1 MDHQRILLVM
11 LMVMALAMA
20 EKEEGGDDSKRLFM
34 LEDSKQVVKTEAG
47 EVRVISGP
55 KLERDMPNMHIGFIS
70 MEPSSLFIPQYI
82 DANLILFVRR
92 GEVKMGWIYKDE
104 YVEKKLKMGDVNF
117 IPAGSAFYMVNT
129 GIGQRLQII
138 CSIDASQTIGF
149 NSYHPFYIAGGTN
162 PTSVLFG
169 FGMGTLTA
177 ALNATAE
184 EVGKVMTS
192 RTDGAIV
199 FIDGKEAE
207 PPAKFTKRKPKEIMS
222 VRREG
227 DVDVG
232 DDDDEDA
239 EEIDDGGF
247 WIWRKMLG
255 SLLKTRK
262 ENAKGPVKAPDS
274 YNMYDSAPDF
284 KNKFGWSLALDENDY
299 EPLKHSDF
307 GVYMVN
313 LTGGTMLAPH
323 VNPRA
328 TEFGVVL
335 GGEGRVQVV
344 FPNGTMAMNKKV
356 SEGDVFWVPRYFP
369 FCHIASRSGPMEFF
383 GFTTAARRNWPQ
395 FLAGARSLLK
405 TMMGP
410 ELAAGFGVNQ
420 TRLRRIVE
428 AQEEELFLPS
438 WRPVKEEFMN
448 FLLL

>member
-1 MDHQRILLVM
+1 MDHQRILVVMM
-11 LMVMALAMA
+11 LMAMVLAMA
-20 EKEEGGDDSKRLFM
+20 DKEKGGDESKRLFM
-34 LEDSKQVVKTEAG
+34 LKDSKQVVKTEAG
-47 EVRVISGP
+47 EVKVISGP
-55 KLERDMPNMHIGFIS
+55 KLDRDMPNMHIGFIS
-70 MEPSSLFIPQYI
+70 MEPNSLFIPQYI
-82 DANLILFVRR
+82 DANLIFFVRR

-138 CSIDASQTIGF
+138 CSIDASQTIGSS
-149 NSYHPFYIAGGTN
+149 SYHPFYIAGGIN
-162 PTSVLFG
+162 PSSVLFG
-169 FGMGTLTA
+169 FDMGTLTT

-184 EVGKVMTS
+184 EIGKVMTS

-207 PPAKFTKRKPKEIMS
+207 PPAKFMKRKLKEMS
-222 VRREG
+222 GRRDG
-227 DVDVG
+227 DVDV
-232 DDDDEDA
+232 EDG
-239 EEIDDGGF
+239 EEIDDGGV
-247 WIWRKMLG
+247 WTWRKMLS

-262 ENAKGPVKAPDS
+262 GKAKGPVRAPDS
-274 YNMYDSAPDF
+274 YNLYDSAPDF
-284 KNKFGWSLALDENDY
+284 KNKYGWSLALDENEY

-307 GVYMVN
+307 GVYLVN

-344 FPNGTMAMNKKV
+344 FPNGTMAMNEEV

-420 TRLRRIVE
+420 TRLRRMVE
-428 AQEEELFLPS
+428 AQKEELFLPT
-438 WRPVKEEFMN
+438 WPVKEEFMSA
-448 FLLL
+448 